1 MKRLLISLFLLLF
14 LASGCGNS
22 NVSKEYLKESDI
34 KGYWR
39 QVEENRYGK
48 ITDLSDRNYAYLE
61 VTDTRLFFYKYYE
74 DTDTS
79 GVSEKYYKLENDK
92 IYYDYYELKGN
103 DWKDTIDELT
113 GGVFKVSVDN
123 DKLILYEFYTEDSK
137 EDEYVKNTYERVDLK
152 DWPNALKAQEN

>member
-1 MKRLLISLFLLLF
+1 MKKLLIPLFLLLF
-14 LASGCGNS
+14 FVSGCGNS

-39 QVEENRYGK
+39 QVEENRYGE
-48 ITDLSDRNYAYLE
+48 ITDLSDRKYAYLE
-61 VTDTRLFFYKYYE
+61 ITDTRLFFYKYYE

-103 DWKDTIDELT
+103 DWKENLDELS
-113 GGVFKVSVDN
+113 GGIFNVSIDN
-123 DKLILYEFYTEDSK
+123 DRLILIEYSDEDNKDEGNVK
-137 EDEYVKNTYERVDLK
+137 ETYIKVEAK
-152 DWPNALKAQEN
+152 DWPIEE

>member
-92 IYYDYYELKGN
+92 IYYDYYKLKGN
-103 DWKDTIDELT
+103 DWKENLDELS
-113 GGVFKVSVDN
+113 GGVFNVSIDN
-123 DKLILYEFYTEDSK
+123 DRLILIKYADEDNKDEGNVK
-137 EDEYVKNTYERVDLK
+137 ETYIKVGAK
-152 DWPNALKAQEN
+152 DWPFKE